1 MLVGDL
7 IYSDSFDVDCR
18 CIIYDCREKESIW
31 CTSEVLYDSEKAIF
45 KPSDWILDL
54 GIKYITVLDNQL
66 IIEAE

>member
-1 MLVGDL
+1 MLIGDL

-18 CIIYDCREKESIW
+18 YVVYDCREKESIW
-31 CTSEVLYDSEKAIF
+31 YTSEVLYDSEKGIF